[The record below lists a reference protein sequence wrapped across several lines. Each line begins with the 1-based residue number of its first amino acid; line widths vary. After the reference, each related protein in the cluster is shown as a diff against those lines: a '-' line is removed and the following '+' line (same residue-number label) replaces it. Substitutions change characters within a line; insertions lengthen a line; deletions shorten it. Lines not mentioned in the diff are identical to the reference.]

1 MFRILKVEIS
11 SSEELH
17 SDSKNLKQMQ
27 TAVYKYIPGKKVS
40 AQGPKT
46 VVGFASFTVEF
57 LDSVTQRPIDAVFN
71 DHTIGGYQFVGTPM
85 LCVCKVSPYQA
96 SRWLEGDVD
105 NLNPML
111 IKLCISH
118 IGTFLATSAR
128 ESTLFMRMKPHL
140 QRLFDQLAHKFSGPG
155 EVPVIARVSFVDE
168 VVTDTIVQVSDPDR
182 IYFSCNSQ
190 ATYGTG
196 NFTPAT
202 IHMRSLHVIYD
213 KSKSEGTWNSKD
225 GIWIIND
232 LDNIIVPE
240 YLKNYAGLPVA
251 FKELAKNMCEGS
263 PLPED
268 AEVWKFHQVTKTITQ
283 IEEIVTN

>member
-1 MFRILKVEIS
+1 
-11 SSEELH
+11 
-17 SDSKNLKQMQ
+17 MQ

-46 VVGFASFTVEF
+46 LICFASFTVEF
-57 LDSVTQRPIDAVFN
+57 LDSVTQRPIDPVFHEYTN
-71 DHTIGGYQFVGTPM
+71 GAIQFEGTPM
-85 LCVCKVSPYQA
+85 LFACKASP
-96 SRWLEGDVD
+96 SPFVLKGDID
-105 NLNPML
+105 DLNPMT
-111 IKLCISH
+111 IKLSINR

-128 ESTLFMRMKPHL
+128 ESTLFTRMKPYL
-140 QRLFDQLAHKFSGPG
+140 QRLFDSLARFSFAGPSG
-155 EVPVIARVSFVDE
+155 VPVIARVSFVDE
-168 VVTDTIVQVSDPDR
+168 VFTDTIVEVSDPADPDR

-190 ATYGTG
+190 ATFGTG

-202 IHMRSLHVIYD
+202 VHMRSLKVIYD
-213 KSKSEGTWNSKD
+213 KSESEVTWNSKD
-225 GIWIIND
+225 GVWIIND